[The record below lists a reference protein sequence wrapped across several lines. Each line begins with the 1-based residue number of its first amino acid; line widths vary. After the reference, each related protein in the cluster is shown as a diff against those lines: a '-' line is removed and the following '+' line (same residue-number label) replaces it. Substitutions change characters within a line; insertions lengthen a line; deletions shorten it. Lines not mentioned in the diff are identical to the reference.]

1 MPRSWGFRQNI
12 IQEKIKNTD
21 TNYDHGQRSLAEK
34 KDKQKQTTIL
44 KSLITDKYY
53 QAH

>member
-1 MPRSWGFRQNI
+1 MIMVSGLWQ
-12 IQEKIKNTD
+12 K
-21 TNYDHGQRSLAEK
+21 K

-53 QAH
+53 QAHWQMVKQYTDHMEMT